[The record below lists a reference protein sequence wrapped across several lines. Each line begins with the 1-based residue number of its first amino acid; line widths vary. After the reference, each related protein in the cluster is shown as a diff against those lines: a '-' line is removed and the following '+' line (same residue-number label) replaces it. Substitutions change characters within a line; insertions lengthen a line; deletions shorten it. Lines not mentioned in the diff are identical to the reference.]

1 MSLEILSRADFAE
14 PADAE
19 SESDLDR
26 PWVENVVAAA
36 ATVLT
41 VVLVSSFA
49 VLMYLA

>member
-1 MSLEILSRADFAE
+1 MSLEILSRAEFAE
-14 PADAE
+14 PAEAE

-26 PWVENVVAAA
+26 PWVENLITAA

-41 VVLVSSFA
+41 VVLVSSVA

>member
-1 MSLEILSRADFAE
+1 MSLEILSRAEFAE
-14 PADAE
+14 PADA
-19 SESDLDR
+19 ESDLDR

-41 VVLVSSFA
+41 VMLVSSLA